1 MPDDKW
7 IRGLVILVLV
17 LGPIAVILGVTLGG
31 PPHARV
37 LLSSKPPP
45 APKLAMTLTTPTT
58 EPIAGKRWPISAV
71 VHPVRS
77 STPTDVTNAVTCSY
91 RSGGTVIS
99 SQRCGT
105 MRHGILH
112 GALLFPAQDI
122 GRTLTVVVAVTVNGS
137 EVSAACQVVV
147 QH

>member
-1 MPDDKW
+1 MPEDKW
-7 IRGLVILVLV
+7 IRRLVILVLV
-17 LGPIAVILGVTLGG
+17 LAPVAVILGVTLGR
-31 PPHARV
+31 PPHERV
-37 LLSSKPPP
+37 RLSSKPPP

-58 EPIAGKRWPISAV
+58 EPIAGKRWPISAA
-71 VHPVRS
+71 VHRVGS
-77 STPTDVTNAVTCSY
+77 STPTGVTNTATCRYLS
-91 RSGGTVIS
+91 SGTVIS

-122 GRTLTVVVAVTVNGS
+122 GRALTVVVAVTVNGR
-137 EVSAACQVVV
+137 EISAACRVVV